1 MNYEGENVLRAE
13 QKIRFK
19 SDQKSSPGSEIV
31 TEFIDVCGSILKH
44 TRVLLFFC
52 GLFLIY
58 VASFDETLFR
68 LFAFDVTNRIIVSLA
83 TILAASLPMFFA
95 VGAIKHSV
103 LISRETIYYY
113 EKFLKTWVFW
123 LCSGILCVSIG
134 VLAYTQFRFDFL
146 SKTFVI
152 VGGLLSGVY
161 FIYYSSALMRR
172 RRF

>member
-1 MNYEGENVLRAE
+1 MKAE
-13 QKIRFK
+13 RKTSFK
-19 SDQKSSPGSEIV
+19 PDQKASSAGEIF
-31 TEFIDVCGSILKH
+31 TEFINVCGSILKH
-44 TRVLLFFC
+44 TRALLLLC

-113 EKFLKTWVFW
+113 EKLLKTFVFW
-123 LCSGILCVSIG
+123 LCSGILCISIG

-161 FIYYSSALMRR
+161 FIYYALALMRR
-172 RRF
+172 RL